1 MYTFQHLFFKQKAG
15 RWKRYVGGGALFK
28 HSSTSIDGFKCITSR
43 ILHTAQAIHTAR
55 PPPPPVSDVT
65 TELLDRLIRACS
77 LREITGSEESPL
89 EPELA
94 SEDNIPPSLELAS
107 KESIPLNFPFLSS
120 FAVFSS

>member
-1 MYTFQHLFFKQKAG
+1 MVLSSNILQLQLT
-15 RWKRYVGGGALFK
+15 ALNVSLAEYFTLRK
-28 HSSTSIDGFKCITSR
+28 PF
-43 ILHTAQAIHTAR
+43 ILLV
-55 PPPPPVSDVT
+55 PPPPVSDVT